1 MKYFIDSILYSYSQI
16 FFCNRRWFGVT
27 ALAATFLAPK
37 IGAMALCGVV
47 ISNLTAHVLRFDKEK
62 IKSGFYGFNGILF
75 GAATTFYFELDLFL
89 IFIALIF
96 MVITFIV
103 AAVLENYLATA
114 FNLPGLSLP
123 FIITLY
129 IFVIFLTNYNHIV
142 PALTTASDLKFY
154 EYLPQSIKY
163 YFQSFAL
170 ILFQPN
176 ITSGILIALG
186 ILFFSR
192 VLFLLSVAAFALNY
206 FFLHFILPDQAET
219 LIIISGF
226 NSILTA
232 FALGGSLIIPSRK
245 SFVLVIISILMVVII
260 TGFFYRILLT
270 WYLPILVLPFNFV
283 VLFTI
288 YSLKFRSEYTDLVL
302 LYFKPGSP
310 EENYYYHHMRTSR
323 FERFKHTFA
332 ELPFFGEWFVSQ
344 GFDGKYTHKEEW
356 KYAWDF
362 VVTDRDL
369 KEYSNEGTS
378 LTDYYCFRLPVAA
391 PIEGEVV
398 KVIDGIPS
406 NKVGEVNISQNW
418 GNTVILKHNEELYST
433 LSHLEANSIKVK
445 EGNKIKRGE
454 IIGACGNSGRSPYPH
469 LHFQFQLTDK
479 LGDKT
484 YKFPFAQFLKK
495 ENNRYHLK
503 TFNYPEENDIVQN
516 VEIHKTVKEFFNF
529 KLGSELKFQFEQDG
543 EVRTENWEVKINL
556 NNEFYIESSSGDI
569 AYFYISDKIFYFT
582 SYNGKKNSA
591 LYYFYLIA
599 HQVPMCYHQNLYWED
614 DYSIAQLPAGVIR
627 YLSEIFL
634 MYKSLI
640 NAKGSL
646 NFEEK
651 SDHSNDIIFSNSIEI
666 KGGFPFSFYRKNFSG
681 KVILNDESKISEF
694 NFSRNG
700 KVIFRAKQL

>member
-1 MKYFIDSILYSYSQI
+1 MKYFLDSILFSYSQI
-16 FFCNRRWFGVT
+16 FFCNRRWFGIV
-27 ALAATFLAPK
+27 ALTSTFLVPK
-37 IGAMALCGVV
+37 IGVLALLGAV
-47 ISNLTAHVLRFDKEK
+47 ISNLTAHTLRFDKEK
-62 IKSGFYGFNGILF
+62 IRSGFYGFNGILF

-96 MVITFIV
+96 MVITFIM
-103 AAVLENYLATA
+103 AAVLENYFAAA

-129 IFVIFLTNYNHIV
+129 IFVIFLTNYNHII
-142 PALTTASDLKFY
+142 PAVTTASDSNIY
-154 EYLPQSIKY
+154 ESIPQAIKY

-176 ITSGILIALG
+176 ITTGILIALG
-186 ILFFSR
+186 ILLFSR
-192 VLFLLSVAAFALNY
+192 VLLVLSIAAFALNY

-245 SFVLVIISILMVVII
+245 SFALVLFSILMVVII
-260 TGFFYRILLT
+260 TGFFYRILLN
-270 WYLPILVLPFNFV
+270 WYLPILVLPFNFI

-288 YSLKFRSEYTDLVL
+288 YSLKFRSENTDLVL

-310 EENYYYHHMRTSR
+310 EENFYYHHMRTSR
-323 FERFKHTFA
+323 FERFRYKFA

-362 VVTDRDL
+362 VVTDREL
-369 KEYSNEGTS
+369 KEYSNEGNS
-378 LTDYYCFRLPVAA
+378 LTDYYCYKLPVAA
-391 PIEGEVV
+391 PLQGEVV

-406 NKVGEVNISQNW
+406 NKVGEVNIQQNW
-418 GNTVILKHNEELYST
+418 GNTIILKHNDDLYSA

-445 EGNKIKRGE
+445 EGDKIKRGE
-454 IIGACGNSGRSPYPH
+454 IIGACGSSGRSPYPH

-479 LGDKT
+479 HGDKT
-484 YKFPFAQFLKK
+484 YKFPFAQYLKK
-495 ENNRYHLK
+495 EENRYQLR
-503 TFNYPEENDIVQN
+503 TFNYPEENDVVQN
-516 VEIHKTVKEFFNF
+516 VEVHNTLKDFFNF
-529 KLGSELKFQFEQDG
+529 KLGSEFKFQFERDG
-543 EVRTENWEVKINL
+543 QIVTENWEVKINI
-556 NNEFYIESSSGDI
+556 NNEFYLKASSGDI

-582 SYNGKKNSA
+582 SYIGNKNSA
-591 LYYFYLIA
+591 LYYFYIAA

-614 DYSIAQLPAGVIR
+614 DYSIAQLPTGIIR
-627 YLSEIFL
+627 YFAEVFL
-634 MYKSLI
+634 MYKNLI
-640 NAKGSL
+640 NAKGML

-651 SDHSNDIIFSNSIEI
+651 PENSTDIILSNSIEI
-666 KGGFPFSFYRKNFSG
+666 KGAFSFSFYTKYFGG
-681 KVILNDESKISEF
+681 KVILNDESKITEF
-694 NFSRNG
+694 NFSENG
-700 KVIFRAKQL
+700 KIIFRAKQL